1 MYVVQLLPMWV
12 LCCAL
17 VSGVVEQGGMF
28 STCTMARSPR
38 QGPRLSGFLVPEP
51 RLAFLGFPLPQKET
65 AGFGEEGRSLSSLE
79 RLPVV
84 VE

>member
-1 MYVVQLLPMWV
+1 MWV

-17 VSGVVEQGGMF
+17 ISMLWSREACSALVPWTGAPDRVLG
-28 STCTMARSPR
+28 
-38 QGPRLSGFLVPEP
+38 LSRFLVSEP

-65 AGFGEEGRSLSSLE
+65 AGFGEEGRSLFYLE
-79 RLPVV
+79 RLPLV